1 MCDDNFNDDL
11 DVVDGD
17 LEDGEAEA
25 LEILMKEKDTI
36 CSWCFDVLIHELEE
50 KDYTYTPA
58 VIKKLKKQEKN
69 FAFFVKWMKL
79 YNKKNLGSYDHNLY
93 ELKGC
98 IGCLSENEL
107 TELRHYALQSALND
121 LRFDQIVLEDVPY
134 LMLTITYIFKFEKCQ
149 HVYDWEIGKHG
160 IKIHFKVQGKNYSS
174 TFLPDVALHHKF
186 THEST
191 IRKLIRKANFHG
203 EITEELL
210 NKIEIERYQ
219 GVSCSMTYTDYENF
233 IAGKK

>member
-1 MCDDNFNDDL
+1 MKNNKEINSDL
-11 DVVDGD
+11 IIENIENG
-17 LEDGEAEA
+17 GTEA
-25 LEILMKEKDTI
+25 LKLLMKQKDTI

-50 KDYTYTPA
+50 KDYDYIPS
-58 VIKKLKKQEKN
+58 VIKKLKKEGHN

-79 YNKKNLGSYDHNLY
+79 YNKRNLGSYDHNLY

-98 IGCLSENEL
+98 LGCLAENEL
-107 TELRHYALQSALND
+107 TELKHYALQSALND
-121 LRFDQIVLEDVPY
+121 LRFEQIVLEDVPY
-134 LMLTITYIFKFEKCQ
+134 LMLTITYIFNFEKCR

-160 IKIHFKVQGKNYSS
+160 IKINFKVRGKSYSS
-174 TFLPDVALHHKF
+174 TFLPDVASHHNF

-191 IRKLIRKANFHG
+191 IKKLIRKAEFHG

-210 NKIEIERYQ
+210 NRIEIERYQ

-233 IAGKK
+233 ISRNK